1 MTKHPITAWSS
12 RAAFAVLAIH
22 SIVPATAS
30 CRSGERTLVTYF
42 SNTHGLSLKHPSDW
56 KSEEK
61 EQDGVWYRYFVAPG
75 KDGRPSNLSATLF
88 VAPFTEDLDGYA
100 RTYTAGQ
107 PAAASSDARPGL
119 RGRAYAFDSK
129 DRSTRHLLLVLAPDA
144 AGASTVQA
152 PAVFGLHFQGEPGAF
167 QGERRTID
175 AMAASLS
182 LERAVLYPDHL
193 NPAYGFALR
202 VPTSWTSERTL
213 SGGDSYLGQYRSP
226 ALSADSKGRT
236 SHASLTMAVQKAP
249 GDGSLDAYYRSIR
262 DGMGDAFPVLSHE
275 AWKGG
280 YADLMRTETQVSESR
295 IKRYYRVAGGRG
307 YSLTCEAQE
316 DVFTGMDRW
325 CDIIASSLRVGPEA
339 AGS

>member
-1 MTKHPITAWSS
+1 
-12 RAAFAVLAIH
+12 LAILG
-22 SIVPATAS
+22 IVPATAS
-30 CRSGERTLVTYF
+30 CRGGERTLVTYF
-42 SNTHGLSLKHPSDW
+42 SNTHGLSLKHPAEW
-56 KSEEK
+56 KSEQQQ
-61 EQDGVWYRYFVAPG
+61 QDGVWYRYFVAPG

-100 RTYTAGQ
+100 QTYTAGQ
-107 PAAASSDARPGL
+107 PAAASNEVRPGL
-119 RGRAYAFDSK
+119 KGRAYAFDSK
-129 DRSTRHLLLVLAPDA
+129 DRATRHLLLVLLPDA
-144 AGASTVQA
+144 AGATAVQA
-152 PAVFGLHFQGEPGAF
+152 PAVFGLHVQGEPGAF
-167 QGERRTID
+167 QGERKAID

-182 LERAVLYPDHL
+182 LERAALYPEKR
-193 NPAYGFALR
+193 NAAYGFALR
-202 VPTSWTSERTL
+202 VPPSWESERTL
-213 SGGDSYLGQYRSP
+213 SGGDTFLGQYRSP

-249 GDGSLDAYYRSIR
+249 GDGSLDSYYRSIR

-275 AWKGG
+275 PWNGG
-280 YADLMRTETQVSESR
+280 YADLMRTETQVADSR

-316 DVFTGMDRW
+316 DVFTRMDRW